1 MALYLIPRWASLS
14 ERYGEIGVVLVMLS
28 WAYLV
33 GLATVASAH
42 VNAALFSTRHD
53 PAQQSDAK
61 KSWPLPDFLRKQWR
75 ALRGSGEE
83 GAQ

>member
-1 MALYLIPRWASLS
+1 MERRLYPADQVTLRWG
-14 ERYGEIGVVLVMLS
+14 ERWWGGADS

-42 VNAALFSTRHD
+42 VNAALFSTRRD

-75 ALRGSGEE
+75 ALTGSGEE
-83 GAQ
+83 VEQ